1 MIEWE
6 KHPTGA
12 DRLEM
17 GKENLAPSRRFSLLK
32 QLKSTRLSLLKA
44 SRPATITA
52 KYIFAQWEEV
62 LSMGIMFSRSVT

>member
-12 DRLEM
+12 DRLDGQGEP
-17 GKENLAPSRRFSLLK
+17 GPSGRSSLLK

-44 SRPATITA
+44 STPATITA
-52 KYIFAQWEEV
+52 KYIFAQCKEV
-62 LSMGIMFSRSVT
+62 LSMGIMFSHSVT